1 MAEKTANVEKIESTL
16 MEVEREYTSSPATS
30 VVIGAYVLYI
40 AHNTP
45 ALTELKDIL
54 DYNRVSSFLRK
65 TVMERIGG
73 HWEKYRPLLTMFIQ
87 SDLVSYF
94 NERVNGERL
103 CDGGRKSGVSSS
115 LPVVDL
121 VANILDIRRGES
133 VCDLGCSFGDFVCHA
148 YRAAYDKDNASR
160 VVGYEI
166 TNDSAAIAE
175 IRMRMACDDVNAGIE
190 HFDMFSEVTW
200 GDKFDK
206 VFCEPPFGVRKLP
219 ESMLVQKFISRKFPD
234 FPELSLSMA
243 GDWLFAARAVAA
255 MKDGGRAAVIL
266 PPSAITGAASEPYR
280 RYFIQRNL
288 IEAVVELPIRI
299 FDHTGVVTYL
309 VVFKKGSESIKM
321 VRSGDLCE
329 KGRRNNVIKEE
340 HIRVI
345 RGALGYESIGR
356 KKFLDYVVE
365 VTRQK
370 ILENDCDLSVRR
382 LFDDSVTVKN
392 GVAFGHFVNS
402 AKRGATIT
410 SAELDDVACDNET
423 GFLYLAPGN
432 ISDGVIDSKLMN
444 LKEIPEK
451 YEGYCAK
458 TGDLIIARV
467 SASGAGFRVVVVEVP
482 DDKMVLPNG
491 NLFVISVN
499 KKLADPYFIKACL
512 DSDYAQCHLQKSS
525 VGSSVVTLNYKSL
538 ENLPIPD
545 MPRERQKEIAK
556 ACRAY
561 AKSVAEFR
569 EKLACAKKSLRNVL
583 SETAPECI
591 NVSN

>member
-1 MAEKTANVEKIESTL
+1 MAEKKANIEKIESTL
-16 MEVEREYTSSPATS
+16 MEVERVYTSSPITS
-30 VVIGAYVLYI
+30 VVLGAYVLYI

-45 ALTELKDIL
+45 ELTELEDIL
-54 DYNRVSSFLRK
+54 DKNKVSPSSVLYK
-65 TVMERIGG
+65 AIIEYIGG
-73 HWEKYRPLLTMFIQ
+73 HWGEYRHLLTMFSQ
-87 SDLVSYF
+87 FELEQYF
-94 NERVNGERL
+94 KNNVNGERL
-103 CDGGRKSGVSSS
+103 CESGRKNGLSSS
-115 LPVVDL
+115 MPVVEL
-121 VANILDIRRGES
+121 VANILDVKHGES
-133 VCDLGCSFGDFVCHA
+133 VCDLGCTVGDFV
-148 YRAAYDKDNASR
+148 YRVSQNNASR
-160 VVGYEI
+160 IVGYEI
-166 TNDSAAIAE
+166 TKDSAAIAQA
-175 IRMRMACDDVNAGIE
+175 RMRTVCGGINVDIK
-190 HFDMFSEVTW
+190 HFDIFAKDTW
-200 GDKFDK
+200 EETFDK
-206 VFCEPPFGVRKLP
+206 VFCEPPFGVRGLP
-219 ESMLVQKFISRKFPD
+219 ELEAVEKFVLKKFPD
-234 FPELSLSMA
+234 FPKMSRSMV

-299 FDHTGVVTYL
+299 FEHTGVVTYL

-365 VTRQK
+365 VSKQK

-392 GVAFGHFVNS
+392 GVAFSHFVNS

-444 LKEIPEK
+444 LKEIPKK

-482 DDKMVLPNG
+482 DDKMILPNG
-491 NLFVISVN
+491 NLFVISIN

-561 AKSVAEFR
+561 AKSVTEFR

-583 SETAPECI
+583 SEIAPECI

>member
-1 MAEKTANVEKIESTL
+1 
-16 MEVEREYTSSPATS
+16 
-30 VVIGAYVLYI
+30 
-40 AHNTP
+40 
-45 ALTELKDIL
+45 
-54 DYNRVSSFLRK
+54 
-65 TVMERIGG
+65 
-73 HWEKYRPLLTMFIQ
+73 
-87 SDLVSYF
+87 
-94 NERVNGERL
+94 
-103 CDGGRKSGVSSS
+103 
-115 LPVVDL
+115 
-121 VANILDIRRGES
+121 
-133 VCDLGCSFGDFVCHA
+133 
-148 YRAAYDKDNASR
+148 
-160 VVGYEI
+160 
-166 TNDSAAIAE
+166 
-175 IRMRMACDDVNAGIE
+175 
-190 HFDMFSEVTW
+190 
-200 GDKFDK
+200 
-206 VFCEPPFGVRKLP
+206 
-219 ESMLVQKFISRKFPD
+219 
-234 FPELSLSMA
+234 MA

-266 PPSAITGAASEPYR
+266 PPSAIIGAASEPYR

-299 FDHTGVVTYL
+299 FEHTGVVTYL

-365 VTRQK
+365 VSKQK

-392 GVAFGHFVNS
+392 GVAFSHFINS

-410 SAELDDVACDNET
+410 SAELDDVACSNET

-444 LKEIPEK
+444 LKEIPKK

-482 DDKMVLPNG
+482 DDKMILPNG
-491 NLFVISVN
+491 NLFVISIN

-512 DSDYAQCHLQKSS
+512 DNDYAQRYLQKTS
-525 VGSSVVTLNYKSL
+525 VGSSVVTLNSKSL
-538 ENLPIPD
+538 EDLPIPD

-556 ACRAY
+556 ACRARTRL
-561 AKSVAEFR
+561 VAEFR
-569 EKLACAKKSLRNVL
+569 EKLACEKQSLRNVL
-583 SETAPECI
+583 LEIAPECI